1 MADTREEA
9 LARAK
14 KLGMD
19 ASQVVKSD
27 RGGWFIAPS
36 GVTSDTAKKAYA
48 NCRQNGKG
56 QQECSAISH
65 IVQKNHDAKHSK
77 K

>member
-1 MADTREEA
+1 MPESREEA

-36 GVTSDTAKKAYA
+36 GVSAATAKKAYA

-56 QQECSAISH
+56 KGECSAVSH

-77 K
+77 